1 MRVFLQDYRPNI
13 VGLLKRYNGFSK
25 KVSPESKQVLDKIV
39 DAYVALMSMAGFVE
53 VSLLALCFKHF
64 ADIYSTRRKAR
75 WAVGRMVSHRFLGVK
90 FHGHEFNPAKDRKM
104 QQGQTS
110 VEPQRKGIAEAESD

>member
-1 MRVFLQDYRPNI
+1 LQDYRPNI
-13 VGLLKRYNGFSK
+13 VGLLKRYNGFSG

-53 VSLLALCFKHF
+53 VSLLVLRFKHF

-90 FHGHEFNPAKDRKM
+90 FHGHIRMLRISLAHCFLRHLEESLKDM
-104 QQGQTS
+104 T
-110 VEPQRKGIAEAESD
+110 